1 MNIVIRIVLL
11 AALAAL
17 GVWLWTIVFPSP
29 QKIIRQ
35 HLEAV
40 ARRASFA
47 PDEGT
52 LARLANTQ
60 SLASYFSTNVEI
72 HLDMPELAQITTL
85 DRNEIVQYA
94 LAVRSKVSSLNVKF
108 LDVDVTLAPNRQ
120 SASADFTVEAHVL
133 GEQDLLV
140 QEMKFTLRKI
150 SGQWLITRIE
160 TIRTLS
166 ILDFE
171 RTPTP
176 FIVGA

>member
-1 MNIVIRIVLL
+1 MKIVFRIVWL
-11 AALAAL
+11 AVLTGL
-17 GVWLWTIVFPSP
+17 GVWLWTMIFPSP

-35 HLEAV
+35 RLEAV

-52 LARLANTQ
+52 LARLVSAE
-60 SLASYFSTNVEI
+60 SLASYFSTNVEV
-72 HLDMPELAQITTL
+72 HLDVPELARITTL
-85 DRNEIVQYA
+85 DRNEITQYA
-94 LAVRSKVSSLNVKF
+94 LAAGSKISNLNVKF

-120 SASADFTVEAHVL
+120 SATADFTVEAHVSDD
-133 GEQDLLV
+133 QDLMV

-150 SGQWLITRIE
+150 SGEWLITRVE

-171 RTPTP
+171 PAPTP
-176 FIVGA
+176 SIVGA